1 MNLNQITIPQALV
14 GVLYENGA
22 YARTL
27 APGRYRLKNRLFDK
41 VERTVTLVDVR
52 ERSIT
57 IKGQEILTAD
67 KVAIRVSLLVYFRV
81 VDPVAAL
88 HNVAS
93 YEERIYE
100 DVQLAARRFL
110 ANRTLDAILS
120 DRNEISDAVRDDV
133 KTTAAAYGVEIVRA
147 DVKDLVFP
155 GNLRE
160 IMNQV
165 LETERRAEAE
175 LIRARKDADAAK
187 IKAESLN
194 AVEHLKHQ
202 AELEHARLKHE
213 AELEHAHR
221 VHQAGIEQARLNA
234 EAGFERAR
242 IEAKDERARA
252 ELKLALALEQAKAL
266 RDNPELYKLR
276 ELEALIAMAQAGG
289 RFAVG
294 LRTPAASTLLS
305 DADRADANKTR
316 S

>member
-1 MNLNQITIPQALV
+1 MNLNQVTIPQALV

-27 APGRYRLKNRLFDK
+27 APGKYRLKNRLFDN

-175 LIRARKDADAAK
+175 LIRAKKDAEAAK

-194 AVEHLKHQ
+194 AVE
-202 AELEHARLKHE
+202 RLKHE
-213 AELEHAHR
+213 AELEHARR
-221 VHQAGIEQARLNA
+221 VNQAAIERARQNA
-234 EAGFERAR
+234 EAGFERTR

-252 ELKLALALEQAKAL
+252 ELKLALALDQAKAL
-266 RDNPELYKLR
+266 RDNPELFKLR
-276 ELEALIAMAQAGG
+276 ELEALIEMAHAGG
-289 RFAVG
+289 RFAIG
-294 LRTPAASTLLS
+294 LRAPAASTLLS
-305 DADRADANKTR
+305 DAERPDASNMR